1 VSGIQFFCADPA
13 AAWPSVKRQGGTI
26 SDELWSMKRGTTTT
40 IRAVIA
46 DADGNEFLLSS
57 AL

>member
-1 VSGIQFFCADPA
+1 
-13 AAWPSVKRQGGTI
+13 
-26 SDELWSMKRGTTTT
+26 MKRGTTTT